1 MKVININTDIEGL
14 IIAKLDIESYW
25 IEQERIKDK
34 LSLEEFLSKI
44 DMSKNIYSDNN
55 EVYPFSIIYTSK
67 ENYVFTIAN
76 NYEKMISGLESIK
89 YNINNLIKVT
99 KEDLFI
105 NGAIEDKPFFIINNK
120 VCLPKDSYEPTNKIS
135 DKAKEMFSKID
146 KNEIDKLISETTENM
161 YNIESEQINSKGV

>member
-25 IEQERIKDK
+25 IEQEQIKDK

-67 ENYVFTIAN
+67 ESYVFTIAN
-76 NYEKMISGLESIK
+76 NYEKMISALESIK

-105 NGAIEDKPFFIINNK
+105 NGVIEDKPFFIINNK

-146 KNEIDKLISETTENM
+146 KSEIDKLISETTENM
-161 YNIESEQINSKGV
+161 YNIEAEQIHSKGV

>member
-25 IEQERIKDK
+25 IEQEKIKDK

-55 EVYPFSIIYTSK
+55 EVYPFSIVYTNK

-76 NYEKMISGLESIK
+76 NYEKMISALESIK

-105 NGAIEDKPFFIINNK
+105 NAVIEDKPFFIINNK

-146 KNEIDKLISETTENM
+146 KSEIDKLISETTESM